1 MTSSPD
7 LPETMR
13 QIRFAGA
20 GGPDVLT
27 LGTVPLPQPG
37 PGQVLIEVVSA
48 GVNRPDIQQREGKYP
63 PPKGATEIPGLEVA
77 GRIAALGEGV
87 EGFAIGDEVC
97 ALTIS
102 GGYAEFAV
110 AETGQCLPRPAP
122 LSLIEA
128 AGLPETY
135 FTVYSNVIERG
146 RLKQGESFL
155 VHGGS
160 SGIGSTA
167 IQMAKLHGARV
178 FATAGS
184 AEKCAFCK
192 ELGADEAINYRET
205 DFAEEIKRLTEGR
218 GVDVILDM
226 VGAPYLA
233 RNLASLAIEGRLVQI
248 AFMQGYKVE
257 SFSMT
262 PIMMK
267 RLTFTGATLRARPK
281 AEKAAIAEG
290 LRRDIWPLLADGRMK
305 PIIHATFPLEKA
317 SEAHALMESSAHLGK
332 IMLTTG
338 R

>member
-1 MTSSPD
+1 MQP

-13 QIRFAGA
+13 QIRFKAAGTA
-20 GGPDVLT
+20 EVIAVET
-27 LGTVPLPQPG
+27 APLPLPG
-37 PGQVLIEVVSA
+37 PGQVLIAVAAA

-77 GRIAALGEGV
+77 GRIVALGENAG
-87 EGFAIGDEVC
+87 GFALGDAVC

-102 GGYAEFAV
+102 GGYAEYAV
-110 AETGQCLPRPAP
+110 AEGGQCLPKPGP

-146 RLKQGESFL
+146 RLKAGESFL

-167 IQMAKLHGARV
+167 IQMARHHGARV

-184 AEKCAFCK
+184 DAKCAFCR
-192 ELGADEAINYRET
+192 ELGAEAAINYRET

-233 RNLASLAIEGRLVQI
+233 RNLAALAVEGRLVQI

-257 SFSMT
+257 NFSMT

-267 RLTFTGATLRARPK
+267 RLTVTGATLRARPK
-281 AEKAAIAEG
+281 AEKAAIADG
-290 LRRDIWPLLADGRMK
+290 LRRDVWPLLENGRMK
-305 PIIHATFPLEKA
+305 PIIHATFPLEEARKA
-317 SEAHALMESSAHLGK
+317 HELMESSAHLGK
-332 IMLTTG
+332 ILLVTE

>member
-27 LGTVPLPQPG
+27 LETVPLPQPG
-37 PGQVLIEVVSA
+37 PGQVLIEVVAA

-77 GRIAALGEGV
+77 GRIAALGEGA

-146 RLKQGESFL
+146 RLKPGESFL

-184 AEKCAFCK
+184 TEKCTFCK

-205 DFAEEIKRLTEGR
+205 DFAEEIKRLTEGK